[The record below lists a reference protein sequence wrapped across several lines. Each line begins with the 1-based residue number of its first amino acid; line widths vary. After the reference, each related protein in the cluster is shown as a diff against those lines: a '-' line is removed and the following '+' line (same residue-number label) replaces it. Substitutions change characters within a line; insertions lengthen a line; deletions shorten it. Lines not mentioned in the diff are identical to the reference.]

1 MEISLCTEIVL
12 TMSYPLLIKN
22 WYGLIR
28 TMNEITEHEDEVFF
42 LEDDIETSTE
52 EGIVEIDAWNI
63 LIIDDD
69 PDVHSATM
77 FALQDLKI
85 QERRLNF
92 LHAYSTA
99 EARRVLL
106 HNQDIAVILL
116 DVVMGDDDAGL
127 QLVSYIRDT
136 LELMEVRIILRTG
149 QAGYAPEMEAI
160 RDYDINDYKSKTE
173 LTQAKLFTTVTSAI
187 RSYEQI
193 RTISSSKQGLEFIIK
208 ASANLMGLSDIR
220 TFAENLIRDL
230 FDLIGE
236 TPKGFVCTS
245 NFTDSPRHRDQEQ
258 NLGLR
263 VIASTDEYRTWIDQ
277 AFVQVAEKQ
286 LQSVVQTAL
295 FERHHIYDCTHT
307 ALHFSNLSGASLV
320 LYAECGIKH
329 RTTLLRLVDMFCS
342 NASVCLDNVV
352 LTSRMHNLAFFDPLT
367 GLANRLLLLQYLHDT
382 LHSEKKTD
390 SVLALI
396 DIDHFAETNDA
407 LGHQFGDV
415 LLRAVGKRLL
425 DHYSDNCKIA
435 RIGNDIFALLGHEDI
450 VSPHMV
456 LTLFNEAF
464 SVDQQQVQLSAT
476 LGLIKFSEYEMS
488 GPEALKDANIA
499 LKRAKSGHR
508 ASFCYFTRDMGVEIR
523 ERVRM
528 MHALRSAFE
537 HERLFVV
544 YQPQINMS
552 TGNAVGAE
560 ALLRWKTE
568 DGSFVPPDK
577 FIPIAEYSGLIVNI
591 GEWVLRSACFELLH
605 LIELG
610 HQQFRMAVNVSQ
622 AQFSHPLF
630 LQSLQRALSDSHI
643 PPANLELEITESMAM
658 TDPEL
663 LINTLNKIKAMGV
676 RISIDDFG
684 TGFSSLSHLQ
694 KLNVDKL
701 KIDRAFVN
709 EISYKNN
716 EASIAKMIVQLS
728 QSLKLD
734 IIAEGVETEEQA
746 KLLMSFG
753 CDYAQGFL
761 YAKPLVKKELEQWL
775 QDN

>member
-1 MEISLCTEIVL
+1 
-12 TMSYPLLIKN
+12 
-22 WYGLIR
+22 
-28 TMNEITEHEDEVFF
+28 MNDINEQDDEVFF
-42 LEDDIETSTE
+42 LEDDTDTPPEDVITGT
-52 EGIVEIDAWNI
+52 DAWNI

-77 FALQDLKI
+77 FALHELKI
-85 QERRLNF
+85 QHRSLNF

-99 EARRVLL
+99 EARKVLL
-106 HNQDIAVILL
+106 HNHEIAVILL
-116 DVVMGDDDAGL
+116 DVVMGEDDAGL

-193 RTISSSKQGLEFIIK
+193 RTISSSKHGLEFIIK
-208 ASANLMGLSDIR
+208 ASAKLMGLTDIR
-220 TFAENLIRDL
+220 EFANNLISY
-230 FDLIGE
+230 FNELIGE
-236 TPKGFVCTS
+236 TPKAFVCTS
-245 NFTDSPRHRDQEQ
+245 NFTDSPRQRGQEQ

-263 VIASTDEYRTWIDQ
+263 VIACTEEYQDWLDQ
-277 AFVQVAEKQ
+277 AFVQLADKN
-286 LQSVVQTAL
+286 LQTIVQKSL
-295 FERHHIYDCTHT
+295 FERHHCYEDSYTT
-307 ALHFSNLSGASLV
+307 LHFSNLSGANLV
-320 LYAECGIKH
+320 LYVAVGIQ
-329 RTTLLRLVDMFCS
+329 RQPNLIRLVDMFCS

-352 LTSRMHNLAFFDPLT
+352 LTSRMHNLAFYDPLT

-382 LHSEKKTD
+382 LHSDKKAD

-407 LGHQFGDV
+407 LGHQFGDF
-415 LLRAVGKRLL
+415 LLRAVGKRLS
-425 DHYSDNCKIA
+425 DHFSDNCKIA
-435 RIGNDIFALLGHEDI
+435 RVGNDIFALLGHEDV

-456 LTLFNEAF
+456 LALFNQAF
-464 SVDQQQVQLSAT
+464 SIEKQQVQLSAT

-508 ASFCYFTRDMGVEIR
+508 ASFSYFTRDMGVEIR

-544 YQPQINMS
+544 YQPQINMKNGAS
-552 TGNAVGAE
+552 VGAE

-610 HQQFRMAVNVSQ
+610 HHNFRMAVNVSQ

-630 LQSLQRALSDSHI
+630 LQSLQRALSDSRI
-643 PPANLELEITESMAM
+643 PPSNLELEITESMAM

-663 LINTLNKIKAMGV
+663 LISILNKIKAMGV

-746 KLLMSFG
+746 ELLMSFG

-761 YAKPLVKKELEQWL
+761 YAKPLIKKELEQWL
-775 QDN
+775 HDNA